1 MVFLAILMSKEMN
14 EFGEDIWADEGVC
27 FGIIKQKCL
36 NFIEIQAFILAERE
50 GFEPPDRSHG
60 QRFSRPPRSTT
71 LPSLQTR
78 WQK

>member
-1 MVFLAILMSKEMN
+1 MFVKH
-14 EFGEDIWADEGVC
+14 
-27 FGIIKQKCL
+27 KYL
-36 NFIEIQAFILAERE
+36 NFNEIQVFVFAERE

-71 LPSLQTR
+71 LPSLLMR

>member
-1 MVFLAILMSKEMN
+1 MVSLSIIIASEIN
-14 EFGEDIWADEGVC
+14 EYSENVWVDKVVLNK
-27 FGIIKQKCL
+27 IIKQKYL
-36 NFIEIQAFILAERE
+36 NFIEDQAFNFAERE

>member
-1 MVFLAILMSKEMN
+1 MVPLSIIITNEMN
-14 EFGEDIWADEGVC
+14 EYSENVWIDKVVLDK
-27 FGIIKQKCL
+27 IIKQKCL
-36 NFIEIQAFILAERE
+36 NFIEDQAFNFAERE

>member
-1 MVFLAILMSKEMN
+1 MVSLAILMTKETN
-14 EFGEDIWADEGVC
+14 EFCKDIWVGKAVC
-27 FGIIKQKCL
+27 FEYIKQKCL
-36 NFIEIQAFILAERE
+36 NFIEIQAFNVAERE